1 MSGACKQHLSANLD
15 RNEVVLCSDKGVS
28 NHWAGICNETIQL
41 KMEWNSERTQL
52 QLTCATRDHIH
63 YISGVTGIAQLSSV
77 SLGLLSHRT
86 SKYRAVYANCMQA
99 WHSC

>member
-1 MSGACKQHLSANLD
+1 M
-15 RNEVVLCSDKGVS
+15 LCSDKGVS

-63 YISGVTGIAQLSSV
+63 YISGVTGTAQLSSV
-77 SLGLLSHRT
+77 SLGLLSHRI
-86 SKYRAVYANCMQA
+86 SKFMPTACKHGTVASSSSGA
-99 WHSC
+99 LLF